1 MPAEPHIDVLAV
13 LASLQEQI
21 EQLTATVEAQQRTL
35 KSLVAQSPSH

>member
-1 MPAEPHIDVLAV
+1 MPTEPHIDVLAV

-35 KSLVAQSPSH
+35 DSLVARMGPR

>member
-1 MPAEPHIDVLAV
+1 MPATTPHVDVLAV

-35 KSLVAQSPSH
+35 TALAARA

>member
-1 MPAEPHIDVLAV
+1 MQATTPHVDVLAV

-35 KSLVAQSPSH
+35 AALTARA